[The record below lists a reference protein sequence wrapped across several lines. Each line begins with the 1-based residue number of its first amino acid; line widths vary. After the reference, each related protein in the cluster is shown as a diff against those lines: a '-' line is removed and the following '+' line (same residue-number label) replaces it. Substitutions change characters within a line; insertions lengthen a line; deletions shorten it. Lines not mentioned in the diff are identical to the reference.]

1 MNCDFT
7 DLKQETINCK
17 GVNLENLSNFFSRI
31 SRATV
36 LPGYLLFPI
45 VLSGLPTGYLFL
57 VAHWRPQKSH
67 L

>member
-1 MNCDFT
+1 MNCDFI

-17 GVNLENLSNFFSRI
+17 GVNLENLFIFFSLV
-31 SRATV
+31 SDG

-45 VLSGLPTGYLFL
+45 VLSGLPTRYLLL
-57 VAHWRPQKSH
+57 VARWRPQISH